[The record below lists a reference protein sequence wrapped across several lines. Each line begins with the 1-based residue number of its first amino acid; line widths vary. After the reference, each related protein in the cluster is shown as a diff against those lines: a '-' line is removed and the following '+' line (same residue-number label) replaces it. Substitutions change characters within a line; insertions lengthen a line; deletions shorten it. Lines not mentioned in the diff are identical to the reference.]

1 MIFTNGEKVL
11 GTVKTIPI
19 LEEGNHESEIKK
31 VDFLNECKTDWG
43 YRDFLE
49 ITYSVSVGVTEQ
61 VKKEKFM
68 ISQAENSKCYK
79 FLLEL
84 YKGSF
89 PKEINIKE
97 WEGRRCVITIKHNVT
112 DDGKIYANIVERK
125 FD

>member
-1 MIFTNGEKVL
+1 MIFINGEKVL
-11 GTVKTIPI
+11 GTVKTMPI
-19 LEEGNHESEIKK
+19 LAEGDYESYIKK
-31 VDFLNECKTDWG
+31 VDFLKECKTDWG

-49 ITYSVSVGVTEQ
+49 VAYSISVDVTEQ
-61 VKKEKFM
+61 LKKEKFM

-84 YKGSF
+84 YKGNI

-97 WEGRRCVITIKHNVT
+97 WEGRRCVITIKHNIT
-112 DDGKIYANIVERK
+112 DDGRVYANIVERK

>member
-11 GTVKTIPI
+11 GTVRTMPI
-19 LEEGNHESEIKK
+19 LEEGNYESEIKK
-31 VDFLNECKTDWG
+31 VDFLKECKTDWG

-61 VKKEKFM
+61 VKKEKIM
-68 ISQAENSKCYK
+68 ISQAENSRCCK
-79 FLLEL
+79 FLLDL
-84 YKGSF
+84 YKGNI
-89 PKEINIKE
+89 PKEINIKQ

-112 DDGKIYANIVERK
+112 DDGRVYTNIVERK

>member
-1 MIFTNGEKVL
+1 MIITNGEKVL
-11 GTVKTIPI
+11 GTVKTMPI
-19 LEEGNHESEIKK
+19 LAEGDYESYIKK
-31 VDFLNECKTDWG
+31 VDFLKECKTDWG

-49 ITYSVSVGVTEQ
+49 ITYSISVDVTEQ
-61 VKKEKFM
+61 LKKEKFM

-84 YKGSF
+84 YKGNI

-97 WEGRRCVITIKHNVT
+97 WEGRRCIITIKHNVT
-112 DDGKIYANIVERK
+112 DDGRVYANIVERK

>member
-1 MIFTNGEKVL
+1 MIITNGEKVL
-11 GTVKTIPI
+11 GTVKTMPI
-19 LEEGNHESEIKK
+19 LAEGDYESYIKK
-31 VDFLNECKTDWG
+31 VDFLKECKTDWG

-49 ITYSVSVGVTEQ
+49 ITYSISVDVTEQ
-61 VKKEKFM
+61 LKKEKFM

-84 YKGSF
+84 YKGNI

-97 WEGRRCVITIKHNVT
+97 WEGRRWIITIKHNVT
-112 DDGKIYANIVERK
+112 DDGRVYANIVERK

>member
-11 GTVKTIPI
+11 GTVKTMPI
-19 LEEGNHESEIKK
+19 LAEGDYESYIKK
-31 VDFLNECKTDWG
+31 VDFLKECKTDWG

-49 ITYSVSVGVTEQ
+49 VTYSISVDVTEQ
-61 VKKEKFM
+61 LKKEKFM

-84 YKGSF
+84 YKGNI

-97 WEGRRCVITIKHNVT
+97 WEGRRCVITIKHNIT
-112 DDGKIYANIVERK
+112 DDGRVYANIVERK

>member
-11 GTVKTIPI
+11 GTVKTMPI

-31 VDFLNECKTDWG
+31 VDYSKECKTDWG
-43 YRDFLE
+43 YKDYID

-61 VKKEKFM
+61 LKKEKIM

-79 FLLEL
+79 LLLEL
-84 YKGSF
+84 YKGNV

-112 DDGKIYANIVERK
+112 EDGRVYANIVERK

>member
-11 GTVKTIPI
+11 GTVKTMPI
-19 LEEGNHESEIKK
+19 LAEGDYESYIKK
-31 VDFLNECKTDWG
+31 VDFLKECKTDWG

-49 ITYSVSVGVTEQ
+49 VTYSISVDVTEQ
-61 VKKEKFM
+61 LKKEKFM

-84 YKGSF
+84 YKGNI

-97 WEGRRCVITIKHNVT
+97 WKGRRCVITIKHNVT
-112 DDGKIYANIVERK
+112 DDGRVYANIVERK